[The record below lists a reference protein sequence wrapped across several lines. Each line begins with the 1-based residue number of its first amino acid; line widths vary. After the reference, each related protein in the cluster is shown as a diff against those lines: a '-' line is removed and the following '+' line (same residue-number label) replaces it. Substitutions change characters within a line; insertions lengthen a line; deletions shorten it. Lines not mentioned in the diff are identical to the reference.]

1 MPAIID
7 SAPDCVQN
15 VGHYV
20 KGDEA
25 DFILNSAY
33 EKCAGIMTFG
43 PGTTYGDGG
52 SGAATSYYVLTIIG
66 MLVTAAAIIA
76 WVVVEHRR
84 LKQHV
89 TRLNG
94 TPVSALPPLDPPP
107 AAGTTT

>member
-20 KGDEA
+20 KGDDA
-25 DFILNSAY
+25 DFILNAAY

-52 SGAATSYYVLTIIG
+52 SAATTGYYVLTIIG
-66 MLVTAAAIIA
+66 MVVTAVAIIA
-76 WVVVEHRR
+76 WVVAENYR
-84 LKQHV
+84 LKRHV
-89 TRLNG
+89 ARLNG